1 MVFGLVWVCR
11 LVGSV
16 RMNSEISAL
25 ESPHA
30 GDWALYRRLLKYLK
44 GQWLLFV
51 VAVVGFLL
59 GAGAEAFFCAS
70 FRTSC

>member
-1 MVFGLVWVCR
+1 
-11 LVGSV
+11 
-16 RMNSEISAL
+16 MNSAIRAL

-59 GAGAEAFFCAS
+59 GACAGAFFAKGLGQVVDS
-70 FRTSC
+70 FDADSDVHIW